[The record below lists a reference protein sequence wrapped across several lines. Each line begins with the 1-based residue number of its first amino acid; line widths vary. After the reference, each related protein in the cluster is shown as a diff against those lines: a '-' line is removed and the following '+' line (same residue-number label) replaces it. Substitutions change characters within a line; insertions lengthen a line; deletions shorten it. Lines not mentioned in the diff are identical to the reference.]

1 MYNIHP
7 IFVHFPIALL
17 FIYSVIK
24 IFPFA
29 KWFPNVAW
37 RDIERFLL
45 VFGIGGAYLSLSTGE
60 QAQELSRPN
69 RSLVEAHA
77 FFANFSTRMYLL
89 LLIGEVAN
97 YINTKHFS
105 FINKINYL
113 PQLIIRIEKI
123 LTNKNLVIV
132 LTILG
137 FITLFL
143 TGVLGGVLVYGTT
156 ADPLAPLILKILNIN
171 L

>member
-17 FIYSVIK
+17 FVYSIIK
-24 IFPFA
+24 ILPFR

-37 RDIERFLL
+37 QDIERVLL
-45 VFGIGGAYLSLSTGE
+45 VFGIGGAFLSLSTGE
-60 QAQELSRPN
+60 QAEHLTRPN
-69 RSLVEAHA
+69 ESLVETHA
-77 FFANFSTRMYLL
+77 FFASFTTWMYGLI
-89 LLIGEVAN
+89 LIGEVLN
-97 YINTKHFS
+97 YINTKNFS

-113 PQLIIRIEKI
+113 PKLLTWIEKV
-123 LTNKNLVIV
+123 LTNQNLV
-132 LTILG
+132 LILVVAG
-137 FITLFL
+137 FIALFL

-156 ADPLAPLILKILNIN
+156 ADPLAPFILKLLNIK